1 MYFGRQSIID
11 ILIEECIMYLRK
23 SRSDDPFLSV
33 EEVLRNH
40 EAELDD
46 WCMRNLGT
54 IVPKENRYKEV
65 VSGEKLSERP
75 EINKVLLEIEK
86 PNIKYII
93 TNEPSRLSRGYLDEI
108 GKLIKLL
115 RYNKITVITPTKIY
129 NMEDE
134 YDRDLFER
142 ELKRGNEYLE
152 YSKKIMKRGKERKI
166 ADGEFIGAFAPYG
179 YRKYHYKEG
188 RRTVKT
194 LKIHQE
200 EAEVVK
206 MIFQW
211 YLDGMSFNAIIH
223 KLIDL
228 KLPSPHGQ
236 NGHSGEWTKNAG
248 IVEMLTNPVYIGKIR
263 WQYRKTK
270 QKVINQEIIT
280 SKLRTRQEE
289 WLLFEG
295 LHEAIIDEET
305 FYKVQEKR
313 KEAVPLP
320 ISRKMSNPFA
330 GLLTCKKCG
339 HSIILRKQ
347 KNGKHLLVCRHKPHC
362 QASAVRYD
370 EFEETILEVLKQSI
384 EDFEIRLEDS
394 NEKEVEEHNRNIA
407 LLEKR
412 LRQLEQTE
420 INQWEAQTSSD
431 LSQRM
436 PPHIFKQLN
445 EKVLKEKSEVMDSLN
460 NLQHSA
466 PTKINYE
473 PRIATFKKALEYIK
487 DDTIEIE
494 MKNDFL
500 KSFIKDIVIDR
511 NTRKRLTKEE
521 AKKLGKAYTKNR
533 PCYSDEPYHIEVFF
547 KD

>member
-1 MYFGRQSIID
+1 MFYNKLSLID
-11 ILIEECIMYLRK
+11 ILIEEVIMYLRK

-54 IVPKENRYKEV
+54 TIPKENRYKEV

-115 RYNKITVITPTKIY
+115 RYNKITVITPTKMY

-166 ADGEFIGAFAPYG
+166 ADGEFIGAVAPYG

-194 LKIHQE
+194 LQIHKE

-211 YLDGMSFNAIIH
+211 YLDGMSLGRIINR
-223 KLIDL
+223 LIEL

-236 NGHSGEWTKNAG
+236 GGHGGEWTKNAG

-263 WQYRKTK
+263 WQYRKEK
-270 QKVINQEIIT
+270 QRVINQEIIT
-280 SKLRTRQEE
+280 SKLRTKQDE
-289 WLLFEG
+289 WLLFDG
-295 LHEAIIDEET
+295 LHDGIIDEET

-320 ISRKMSNPFA
+320 LSRKMSNPFA

-339 HSIILRKQ
+339 HAIILRKQ
-347 KNGKHLLVCRHKPHC
+347 PTGNHLLTCRHKPHC
-362 QASAVRYD
+362 EASSVRYTD
-370 EFEETILEVLKQSI
+370 FESTMIKVIKQSI
-384 EDFEIRLEDS
+384 EDFEIRLDDS

-407 LLEKR
+407 LLEKK

-445 EKVLKEKSEVMDSLN
+445 EKVLKEKIEVADTLN
-460 NLQHSA
+460 TLKHNA
-466 PTKINYE
+466 PTKVNYE
-473 PRIATFKKALEYIK
+473 PKIATLKKALEYIK
-487 DDTIEIE
+487 DDNIEIE

-500 KSFIKDIVIDR
+500 KSFIKEIVIDR
-511 NTRKRLTKEE
+511 DQRKRLTREE
-521 AKKLGKAYTKNR
+521 AEKLGKTFTHKR